1 MYVIADLVQAITEA
15 DETNNVHIQ
24 AVIMPLLPCPAD
36 FNGDGI
42 VGPFDLATLLGNW
55 GPNPG
60 HPADLDGD
68 GVVGPF
74 DLAILLGNWGP
85 CG

>member
-1 MYVIADLVQAITEA
+1 MVSIQFSPTGQLFAYARSDATLVMARNPFA
-15 DETNNVHIQ
+15 
-24 AVIMPLLPCPAD
+24 CPTD
-36 FNGDGI
+36 VDGDG
-42 VGPFDLATLLGNW
+42 VTGRFDLAFVLGFW

-74 DLAILLGNWGP
+74 DLALVLGFWGP
-85 CG
+85 CP